1 MFTVPHFELWTSRF
15 HDHLSNTLF
24 VFLFLKDSADVWT
37 PWSRCRR
44 CVQSRERACDE
55 PSRCGAVIRELRP
68 CPGRRCSLK
77 MRPSKPKTP
86 GFRVLHHLQ
95 SLVYSDWSRW
105 SPCTSE
111 CRTRRQR
118 VCKMPMICGKTLVH
132 EDALCYVRGTACE
145 TRYADTAGKFYPRF
159 VVALQNSTGHFA
171 LSKGPLYTWE
181 VLSFAS
187 RAPRIGGEL
196 IPEISLQN
204 CNVWIVS
211 KLSQNLKVAH
221 SYL

>member
-68 CPGRRCSLK
+68 CPGRRCGLK

-145 TRYADTAGKFYPRF
+145 TRYADTADPTETNLSQDKTQDKELSCGVPRSPNRP
-159 VVALQNSTGHFA
+159 AL
-171 LSKGPLYTWE
+171 
-181 VLSFAS
+181 
-187 RAPRIGGEL
+187 RIIGGR
-196 IPEISLQN
+196 PAARGRWPWQ
-204 CNVWIVS
+204 VS
-211 KLSQNLKVAH
+211 DQQ
-221 SYL
+221 YRPPF